1 MVKIILEEDQNAV
14 LEACNTLKE
23 GEVIAFATD
32 TVYGIAVDAS
42 NPKAV
47 EKLYEI
53 KKRQTQKPIAI
64 FVKNIETAEKILS
77 FCELSKKIAKK
88 FLPGKLTLVLQK
100 KQNIEEKLAA
110 NLNNKDNYL
119 GFRIVDRQFINQ
131 LMIKFDGI
139 LAVTSA
145 NLSNELPA
153 LNAKDVEKYFLDSK
167 LSLIVDGGTIEDNDV
182 STVIKIKD
190 EEIEILR
197 HGAIKEEIIY
207 ANK

>member
-1 MVKIILEEDQNAV
+1 MVKIILEDDQNAV
-14 LEACNTLKE
+14 LEACKALKE

-42 NPKAV
+42 NTTAV

-53 KKRQTQKPIAI
+53 KKRQAQKPIAI
-64 FVKNIETAEKILS
+64 FVKNIEAAERILL

-100 KQNIEEKLAA
+100 KQNIQEKLAA
-110 NLNNKDNYL
+110 NLNNKDDYL
-119 GFRIVDRQFINQ
+119 GFRIVDRHFINQ

-153 LNAKDVEKYFLDSK
+153 LNAKDVEKYFSDSK
-167 LSLIVDGGTIEDNDV
+167 LSLIIDGGVIEDNDV
-182 STVIKIKD
+182 STVVKVRN

-197 HGAIKEEIIY
+197 HGAIKKEIIY
-207 ANK
+207 ASK